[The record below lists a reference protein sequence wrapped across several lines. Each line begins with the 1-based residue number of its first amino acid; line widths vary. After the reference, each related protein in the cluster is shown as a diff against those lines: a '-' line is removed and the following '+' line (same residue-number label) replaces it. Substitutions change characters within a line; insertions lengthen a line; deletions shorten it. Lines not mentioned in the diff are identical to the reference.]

1 MLYASC
7 CWLLVVGLLSV
18 ICGFLFVVV
27 IVVVVAVAV
36 HSCSCNTSCLMFFV
50 CFWMFFVV
58 AAVTAVAAVVAVT
71 DVLSVSFPHLILH
84 LILSQSLKLIKKSCR
99 SFFQFNPF

>member
-1 MLYASC
+1 
-7 CWLLVVGLLSV
+7 
-18 ICGFLFVVV
+18 
-27 IVVVVAVAV
+27 
-36 HSCSCNTSCLMFFV
+36 
-50 CFWMFFVV
+50 MFFVV
-58 AAVTAVAAVVAVT
+58 AAVTAVTAVAAVVAVT